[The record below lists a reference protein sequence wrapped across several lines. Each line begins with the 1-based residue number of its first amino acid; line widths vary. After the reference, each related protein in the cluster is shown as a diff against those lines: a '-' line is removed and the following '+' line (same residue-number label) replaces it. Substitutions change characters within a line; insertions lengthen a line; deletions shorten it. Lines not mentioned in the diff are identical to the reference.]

1 MHAGNELRLLAESE
15 KVLADTFRAVA
26 RRHQDQ
32 PDITAMARI
41 FEMWSREHIAKLQP
55 VLKRLRGAPSTSAH
69 MLARVLFNGKR
80 KGGLGL
86 LRDLRDL
93 HLLAFHVHGG
103 WTIAGQL
110 AAALRDDELLHLCNI
125 LPSQTVR
132 QAEWLE
138 TRIKELAPQVLI
150 AI

>member
-1 MHAGNELRLLAESE
+1 MHAGNHLRLLAENE
-15 KVLADTFRAVA
+15 KVLTDSFISVAD
-26 RRHQDQ
+26 RHTDQ
-32 PDITAMARI
+32 PDVTAILRI
-41 FEMWSREHIAKLQP
+41 FSNWSREHYAKLEP
-55 VLKRLRGAPSTSAH
+55 VLKRFPGVPALSTH
-69 MLARVLFNGKR
+69 IHGGILFKGQR

-86 LRDLRDL
+86 LRDLQDL
-93 HLLAFHVHGG
+93 HLLVVDAHGG

-110 AAALRDDELLHLCNI
+110 GAALRDDELLELCNT

-150 AI
+150 AT